1 MEQQQAVFNHAVML
15 NLHAQRFFQDNL
27 LFAAELDHQLGNKA

>member
-15 NLHAQRFFQDNL
+15 NMHAQRIFQDN
-27 LFAAELDHQLGNKA
+27 LFAAELDQQLSAQA